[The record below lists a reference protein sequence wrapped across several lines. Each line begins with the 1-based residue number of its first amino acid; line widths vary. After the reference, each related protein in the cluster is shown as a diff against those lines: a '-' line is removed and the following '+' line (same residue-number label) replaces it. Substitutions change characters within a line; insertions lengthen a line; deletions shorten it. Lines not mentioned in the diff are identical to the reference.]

1 MSLLIAAVLTGFL
14 LWLILLFNRRKV
26 YGMVYG
32 ADGRAISDVLVVLE
46 GKKQKQIHTDK
57 DGYYC
62 FKGMKKRD
70 YMLNIFDEEENLI
83 LKIKICMEETEDE
96 KVFVIMQSCCVT
108 VDTEQKHKKY
118 MVNVTI

>member
-1 MSLLIAAVLTGFL
+1 M
-14 LWLILLFNRRKV
+14 FNRRKV
-26 YGMVYG
+26 CGTVYG
-32 ADGRAISDVLVVLE
+32 ADGRAIADVLVVLE

-83 LKIKICMEETEDE
+83 LKIKICMEETDGE
-96 KVFVIMQSCCVT
+96 KVFVIMQSCCIT
-108 VDTEQKHKKY
+108 VDTKQKHKKY